1 MLTNLDEYYDILLT
15 WSLLRS
21 QLVMNRF
28 TWRKQPKIYGKMQRG
43 LLSTLGMYNLWSGQT
58 LPIFTY
64 CSEFNKTPRPDN
76 LNLRLTGRP
85 LNWVIEL
92 RPIFADFWK
101 GWKFMLSLL
110 NVQEKTYIEQ
120 TLIRLMKVFT
130 SVSIMTCYTFVLDA
144 WLKFS
149 FCSN

>member
-1 MLTNLDEYYDILLT
+1 
-15 WSLLRS
+15 
-21 QLVMNRF
+21 
-28 TWRKQPKIYGKMQRG
+28 
-43 LLSTLGMYNLWSGQT
+43 
-58 LPIFTY
+58 
-64 CSEFNKTPRPDN
+64 
-76 LNLRLTGRP
+76 
-85 LNWVIEL
+85 
-92 RPIFADFWK
+92 
-101 GWKFMLSLL
+101 MLSLL